1 MALGAIPTSKGE
13 ATPAVCWRCQATTT
27 HTGGFMKFDESLQL
41 EILRRAMDSA
51 PISLEPHDY
60 IEELVQQWDEHDIA
74 ATVMY
79 LQRHGL
85 IETGTQMGIGGYI
98 SWGYIDI
105 THKGIDFMRPD
116 GGLGALLNVVT
127 VRLHE
132 DSIKAL
138 FIDRINKSTEPDSV
152 KKSLSKQ
159 VRDLPAE
166 GLKTLTTTALQAAL
180 THLPDAMSLLHK
192 WLGHQ

>member
-1 MALGAIPTSKGE
+1 MDTKRKGE
-13 ATPAVCWRCQATTT
+13 AHPAVCWRCQATTT
-27 HTGGFMKFDESLQL
+27 HTEGFMKFDESLQL
-41 EILRRAMDSA
+41 EILRRALDSA
-51 PISLEPHDY
+51 PMSLEAEDY
-60 IEELVQQWDEHDIA
+60 IGDLSKQWEARDIA
-74 ATVMY
+74 ATLIY
-79 LQRHGL
+79 LARHGL
-85 IETGTQMGIGGYI
+85 IETGTQLGIGGYI
-98 SWGYIDI
+98 SWGYVEI

-138 FIDRINKSTEPDSV
+138 FIDRINQSTEPDSV
-152 KKSLSKQ
+152 KKSLIKQ

-166 GLKTLTTTALQAAL
+166 GLKTLTTTALQAAM
-180 THLPDAMSLLHK
+180 THLPNAMSLLHT